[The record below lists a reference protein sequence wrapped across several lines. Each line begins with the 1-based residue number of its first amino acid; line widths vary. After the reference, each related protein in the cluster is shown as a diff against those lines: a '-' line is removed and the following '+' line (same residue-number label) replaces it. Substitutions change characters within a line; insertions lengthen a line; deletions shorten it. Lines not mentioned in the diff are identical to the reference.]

1 MNKLETYL
9 EELQRD
15 CNKKISSTDEEKDC
29 EHYSAIEILKVV
41 IKIKDIL
48 DEQK

>member
-1 MNKLETYL
+1 MKKLEIYL
-9 EELQRD
+9 EELRRD
-15 CNKKISSTDEEKDC
+15 CNQNLKSNGEEMDC
-29 EHYSAIEILKVV
+29 EHYTAIEILKVV